1 MRRACLR
8 CREQKVACD
17 GQYPC
22 DSCRTRSQQ
31 CSFESD
37 ADQIVIALESV
48 PVISSPE
55 VVSDSNALNQTLP
68 QQTADSGLRTPEPE
82 NNQGVHLPDVNGEGL
97 DLFPLQDNTTLAG
110 FDDVF
115 DMYGLWSQPVEY
127 DWLEDTNLYGP
138 GLFEQTEQPSVLESP
153 TLRLATYVAES
164 FDSRSQQVSP
174 SRNTRRKMWYATP
187 PNLRSH
193 DSDTVKI
200 FLELF
205 KRHVPQVFDL
215 YREVVPGMLKHSVK
229 YVFAMA
235 AVGGLFSVVSGSIDV
250 ANVMYNDAR
259 RLLLAEV
266 STRDGTT
273 ITY

>member
-1 MRRACLR
+1 
-8 CREQKVACD
+8 
-17 GQYPC
+17 
-22 DSCRTRSQQ
+22 
-31 CSFESD
+31 
-37 ADQIVIALESV
+37 
-48 PVISSPE
+48 
-55 VVSDSNALNQTLP
+55 
-68 QQTADSGLRTPEPE
+68 
-82 NNQGVHLPDVNGEGL
+82 
-97 DLFPLQDNTTLAG
+97 
-110 FDDVF
+110 
-115 DMYGLWSQPVEY
+115 
-127 DWLEDTNLYGP
+127 
-138 GLFEQTEQPSVLESP
+138 
-153 TLRLATYVAES
+153 
-164 FDSRSQQVSP
+164 
-174 SRNTRRKMWYATP
+174 MWYATP